1 MAFGFDFKSSKV
13 KQLSQCIIEDFTY
26 YVRDEVKKGRVEY
39 LNTGIDNDLMVYREF
54 FLDILSIALGLEDTN
69 PTVHEIVKEELIT
82 LIKRDL
88 SYRRYIKIAS
98 VNRAMIYR
106 TCEIIF
112 DKVVEGIL
120 GGGLLENR

>member
-39 LNTGIDNDLMVYREF
+39 LNTGIDNNLMVYREF

-69 PTVHEIVKEELIT
+69 PTVHEVVKEELIT